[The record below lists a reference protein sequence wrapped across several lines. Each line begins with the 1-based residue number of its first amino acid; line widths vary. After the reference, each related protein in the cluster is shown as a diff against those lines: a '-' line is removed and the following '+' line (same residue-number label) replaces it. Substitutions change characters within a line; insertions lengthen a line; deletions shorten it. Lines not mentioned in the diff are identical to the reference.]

1 MDTTPPSTPVQ
12 TGPIDFTLPAPTIDT
27 LLFCFDALTMDE
39 PTHGHRQGFK
49 TLLSPRKPK
58 VKPGPRQQPLSS
70 IPGGPLAYRFA
81 KPIQS
86 G

>member
-12 TGPIDFTLPAPTIDT
+12 TGPIGFTLPAPTIDA

-39 PTHGHRQGFK
+39 PTHRQGFK

-70 IPGGPLAYRFA
+70 TPGGPLTYRFA